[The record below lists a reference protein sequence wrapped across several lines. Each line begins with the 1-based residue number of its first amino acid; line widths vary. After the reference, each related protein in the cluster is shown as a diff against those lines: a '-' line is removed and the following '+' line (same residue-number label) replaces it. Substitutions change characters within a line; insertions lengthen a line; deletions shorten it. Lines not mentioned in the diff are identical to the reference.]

1 MAEYNNPGWENNSQH
16 SDHSGDSLDNH
27 LCLFEDWPAWKQKEH
42 LARCCPIC
50 QDPYTAEGLGYD
62 LEERRECAG
71 CGKRACP
78 ECLEGCTEC
87 AINRDCPCDWENDA
101 CHCDEVPKPVYCE
114 ACRKGI
120 LRRERC
126 GEWVCAK
133 HHIWHDDTAVAAT
146 EANIYHG
153 GCSKCILYSRKKRD
167 TLVREVERNLLLGA
181 KDRAVPVKDAPK
193 ATVVLDRLVRTGMEP
208 MASVVLDFAGGRRDG
223 PRRKAKLRAKKDKR
237 GKAPRKQLCTKVF
250 LARQVAEG
258 RVPRTGNWVLD
269 DDDFE

>member
-1 MAEYNNPGWENNSQH
+1 MADWENNSQH
-16 SDHSGDSLDNH
+16 SDHSGNSLDNN

-42 LARCCPIC
+42 PASCCPIC
-50 QDPYTAEGLGYD
+50 QDPYTYYIYAED
-62 LEERRECAG
+62 IDDNLEERRECAE

-120 LRRERC
+120 LKRERC

-133 HHIWHDDTAVAAT
+133 HHKWHDDTADAAT
-146 EANIYHG
+146 EENIYRG

-181 KDRAVPVKDAPK
+181 KDRAAPVKDAPK
-193 ATVVLDRLVRTGMEP
+193 ATVVLDRLVRTGQAP

-223 PRRKAKLRAKKDKR
+223 PRRKAKLRAKKDLTAKV
-237 GKAPRKQLCTKVF
+237 PRKQCALKAQ
-250 LARQVAEG
+250 LARLVGGGYVVEKRQV
-258 RVPRTGNWVLD
+258 RKFLKY
-269 DDDFE
+269 

>member
-1 MAEYNNPGWENNSQH
+1 MC
-16 SDHSGDSLDNH
+16 D
-27 LCLFEDWPAWKQKEH
+27 
-42 LARCCPIC
+42 
-50 QDPYTAEGLGYD
+50 TAEGID
-62 LEERRECAG
+62 DNLEERRECAG

-87 AINRDCPCDWENDA
+87 DVCHCDWENDA

-120 LRRERC
+120 LKRERC

-133 HHIWHDDTAVAAT
+133 HHKWHDDTAEAAT
-146 EANIYHG
+146 EENIYRG

-181 KDRAVPVKDAPK
+181 KDRAAPVKDAPK
-193 ATVVLDRLVRTGMEP
+193 ATVVLDRLVRTGQAP

-223 PRRKAKLRAKKDKR
+223 PRRKAKLRAKKDLTAKV
-237 GKAPRKQLCTKVF
+237 PRKQCALKAQ
-250 LARQVAEG
+250 LARLVGGGYVVEKRQV
-258 RVPRTGNWVLD
+258 RKFLKY
-269 DDDFE
+269 